1 MSLLTALSEGQLRAA
16 THPDQFAE
24 VEAIVAHGHVQQRQQ
39 LGRHALAAQV
49 TDGNQRHRSLFF
61 IEDGHNYAH
70 CTCEASTHSLC
81 PHVLALLL
89 AWLRDPA
96 SFTAAPT
103 DDHPTLSAAVR
114 HKPRSANRQNG
125 VVPKESGFQQHLKTL
140 TQDELRKLANRYKL
154 PVGAQRRELLYTA
167 VSQALSNPATV
178 RAAIRAL
185 TPEMRR
191 MLVLFELHDHGDGLP
206 AYQIN
211 HHAEHLGFQLLAI
224 HPGKVLDS
232 LGEIGLVARA
242 YDHYALL
249 QAARPL
255 LPPDVSLLPRY
266 TGLAPTSD
274 IPPHHPT
281 ELLRLLTHTLVLAQ
295 TGLLQAARP
304 ARPPAAPAGRG
315 KRVPP
320 APNPLTVDLLTSEAL
335 ARLMQATHAPRAQ
348 LDYVLRLL
356 GDLDI
361 LAFTAGQ
368 PVYVNT
374 IAWERFAHLPAL
386 QQLRTL
392 FDRTHQRTRW
402 TELILAGEMAGDR
415 IVLQPG
421 ASATAIEA
429 LQAFLTQNRGF
440 HINLLRQAPTGVW
453 LDMEAYVSLAW
464 RLNTIGPGAERRRPR
479 RNARSQEEEIHHA
492 VAHAL
497 FVGPWA
503 WLGLVDLL
511 PGPTSEPVAFRLT
524 ELGEYYL
531 QRRTSAP
538 ALPHDDAPARA
549 LRYTADGD
557 IALNPAALHAA
568 TLDLL
573 STLGEPLLNDDGEL
587 RYRPTLAGAAACFNR
602 GLAPVAILRQL
613 SRQTENEP
621 PIALTSR
628 LMRWHDR
635 FGQLQLYPE
644 LALISLAD
652 DYALAELLATTALPQ
667 HLIYK
672 FNPRLIA
679 VDPVAVDD
687 LIAEFTLRGY
697 APKRVDDNP

>member
-1 MSLLTALSEGQLRAA
+1 MSLLAALSEAQLRAA
-16 THPDQFAE
+16 TPPDQFAR
-24 VEAIVAHGHVQQRQQ
+24 VETLVATGQVQQRQQ
-39 LGRHALAAQV
+39 IGRQALAAQV
-49 TDGNQRHRSLFF
+49 SDGNQRHRSLFF
-61 IEDGHNYAH
+61 IEDGHNYTH
-70 CTCEASTHSLC
+70 CTCAASTHGLC
-81 PHVLALLL
+81 PHVLAMLL

-96 SFTAAPT
+96 SFTPAPSES
-103 DDHPTLSAAVR
+103 HPTLAATAR
-114 HKPRSANRQNG
+114 TRPRSANRQNG
-125 VVPKESGFQQHLKTL
+125 VLPKESGFQQHLKTL
-140 TQDELRKLANRYKL
+140 TQDELRKLVDRYKL
-154 PVGAQRRELLYTA
+154 PVGSQRRELLYTA
-167 VSQALSNPATV
+167 VSQALSNPATI

-211 HHAEHLGFQLLAI
+211 HHAEHLGFQLLSI
-224 HPGKVLDS
+224 HPGRVLDS
-232 LGEIGLVARA
+232 LGEVGLVARA

-255 LPPDVSLLPRY
+255 LPPDTSLLPRY
-266 TGLAPTSD
+266 AGLAPTGD
-274 IPPHHPT
+274 IPASRPT

-304 ARPPAAPAGRG
+304 NRPPTAPAGRG
-315 KRVPP
+315 KRLPP
-320 APNPLTVDLLTSEAL
+320 APNPLTIDLLTSESL

-361 LAFTAGQ
+361 LNFTPGQ
-368 PVYVNT
+368 PVFVNT
-374 IAWERFAHLPAL
+374 VAWERFAHLPAL

-402 TELILAGEMAGDR
+402 TELILAGEMASDR

-421 ASATAIEA
+421 ASANAIEA
-429 LQAFLTQNRGF
+429 LQSFLTQNRGF
-440 HINLLRQAPTGVW
+440 HINLLRQAPTGIW
-453 LDMEAYVSLAW
+453 LDMKAYVSLAW
-464 RLNTIGPGAERRRPR
+464 RLNTIGPGAERRRSR

-492 VAHAL
+492 VTHAL
-497 FVGPWA
+497 FVGPWS
-503 WLGLVDLL
+503 WLGLIDLL

-549 LRYTADGD
+549 LRYTPNGD

-573 STLGEPLLNDDGEL
+573 STLGEPLLNDNGEL
-587 RYRPTLAGAAACFNR
+587 HYRPTPSGAAACFSR
-602 GLAPVAILRQL
+602 GLTPVAILRQL
-613 SRQTENEP
+613 SHQTENEP
-621 PIALTSR
+621 PVALTSQ
-628 LMRWHDR
+628 LMHWYDR
-635 FGQLQLYPE
+635 YNQVQLYPE
-644 LALISLAD
+644 LALIALAD
-652 DYALAELLATTALPQ
+652 DYALAELLATTTLPQ

-679 VDPVAVDD
+679 VDPSAIDD
-687 LIAEFTLRGY
+687 LIAEFTVRGY
-697 APKRVDDNP
+697 APKQMDDNP